1 MKRYTLLT
9 ADMDGTVLNT
19 RKEITPRTAGA
30 IHQALAD
37 GWEVLFATG
46 RCLAE
51 VRPYLTDFP
60 DMHYLLCHSGATV
73 TDLRTGQDLCSLPI
87 DPATVE
93 KVLAV
98 TADADAAAV
107 SAASASRPSTKS
119 APTGSRTGTP
129 CWRSTSTMSAS

>member
-98 TADADAAAV
+98 TADAEVTV
-107 SAASASRPSTKS
+107 SEPY
-119 APTGSRTGTP
+119 
-129 CWRSTSTMSAS
+129 

>member
-51 VRPYLTDFP
+51 VRPYLADFP
-60 DMHYLLCHSGATV
+60 DMRYLLCHSGATV

-87 DPATVE
+87 DPETV
-93 KVLAV
+93 
-98 TADADAAAV
+98 
-107 SAASASRPSTKS
+107 
-119 APTGSRTGTP
+119 
-129 CWRSTSTMSAS
+129 

>member
-87 DPATVE
+87 DPETVE

-98 TADADAAAV
+98 TADAYIIR
-107 SAASASRPSTKS
+107 SASY
-119 APTGSRTGTP
+119 RTDCG
-129 CWRSTSTMSAS
+129 CMKLYHFVTSPITLYIHI